1 MAVSSFSGSVGDT
14 SGGIAN
20 FFLNVGPSGNTTY
33 IMPQELV
40 AGKYTLSSN
49 EGDTTFDIY
58 LVSRTNELSGYTT
71 TTDVIAL
78 TPFNKI
84 VVYGATPNDI
94 INFTFESIAITPSTS
109 GDVEGGAAPYASNI
123 TPTDLESFDD
133 TATLTGGNFADDVE
147 VVFIGTNDVEL
158 AAKNVVKISTSELVV
173 TRPDTLIPDH
183 APYDVKVTNPGVP
196 VPTTQPTAHILTDA
210 ITAGT
215 YPAWIS
221 GPALFWEKKDGMT
234 SLSLV
239 AEDTEQTDIDYE
251 IVSGSLFPGFSLNQE
266 TGVITG
272 DDSSLNAGDSCEFT
286 VRATDTAGNAT
297 DRALD
302 LFIDHYP
309 VQSFYFEPLAT
320 EGMLDVPLLFN
331 YSVKTTDEIIIS

>member
-14 SGGIAN
+14 SGGISN

-33 IMPQELV
+33 VMPQELT

-58 LVSRTNELSGYTT
+58 LVSRTDELSGYTT

-78 TPFNKI
+78 TDFNKI

-109 GDVEGGAAPYASNI
+109 GDVDGGAAPYADNI
-123 TPTDLESFDD
+123 TPIDLESFDD

-158 AAKNVVKISTSELVV
+158 DAKNVVKISSSELVV

-196 VPTTQPTAHILTDA
+196 VPTTQPNAHILTDA

-215 YPAWIS
+215 YPVWVS
-221 GPALFWEKKDGMT
+221 GPSLFWEKKDGMT

-239 AEDTEQTDIDYE
+239 AEDTEQSDIDYE

-266 TGVITG
+266 TGAITG
-272 DDSSLNAGDSCEFT
+272 DDSALEAGDFVSFT
-286 VRATDTAGNAT
+286 VRATDTAGNTA
-297 DRALD
+297 DKSFD
-302 LFIDHYP
+302 LYIDLYP
-309 VQSFYFEPLAT
+309 IHSWYFEPFLT
-320 EGMLDVPLLFN
+320 ESQTPLGVFLHD
-331 YSVKTTDEIIIS
+331 YSIKSLQAQR

>member
-33 IMPQELV
+33 EMPQELV

-58 LVSRTNELSGYTT
+58 LISRTNELSGYTT
-71 TTDVIAL
+71 TTDIIAL

-94 INFTFESIAITPSTS
+94 LNFEFESIAITPTTS
-109 GDVEGGAAPYASNI
+109 GDVEGGAAPYADDI

-133 TATLTGGNFADDVE
+133 TATLTGGNFADDVV
-147 VVFIGTNDVEL
+147 VVFIGTNDEEL
-158 AAKNVVKISTSELVV
+158 TAKNVVKISPSELVV

-215 YPAWIS
+215 YPVWVT
-221 GPALFWEKKDGMT
+221 GPSIFWEKEDGMT

-239 AEDTEQTDIDYE
+239 AEDTEQSDIDYE
-251 IVSGSLFPGFSLNQE
+251 IISGSLFPGFSLNQE
-266 TGVITG
+266 TGAITG
-272 DDSSLNAGDSCEFT
+272 DDSALNTGDFCTFT
-286 VRATDTAGNAT
+286 ARAIDTAGNT
-297 DRALD
+297 VDKSFD
-302 LFIDHYP
+302 LYVDTYP
-309 VQSFYFEPLAT
+309 IESFYFQPLST
-320 EGMLDVPLLFN
+320 EGRLGLMLLPALGLEPENSLL
-331 YSVKTTDEIIIS
+331 KI